1 MAFDQ
6 PRRGDLS
13 ALVLALPQT
22 RGKVTIFY
30 SKSSAQQRNFSTPA
44 SPNFSKLAMV

>member
-6 PRRGDLS
+6 HRRGDLS

-30 SKSSAQQRNFSTPA
+30 SKSSVQ
-44 SPNFSKLAMV
+44 